1 MQGNTKGAGDA
12 EPRPEADADAAP
24 AVAPVSDSA
33 AAPGPDPASASASA
47 WRWDLDD
54 EDTPVVLRHPP
65 GLEQVATAFEWY
77 FDGLVKAKDVMQNF
91 LPVWHRLLAE
101 NGPDYSLSTNSAG
114 AIRKGPDTVE
124 LSSNYEHFE
133 PIVISNALF
142 EEVVASYRDFAVGDD
157 RFE

>member
-1 MQGNTKGAGDA
+1 MQGNSEGAGGA
-12 EPRPEADADAAP
+12 ERGPEAGAGSSAAP
-24 AVAPVSDSA
+24 VPAPVSA
-33 AAPGPDPASASASA
+33 AAPASASG

-54 EDTPVVLRHPP
+54 EETPVVLRHPP

-101 NGPDYSLSTNSAG
+101 HGPDYSLSTNSAG

-142 EEVVASYRDFAVGDD
+142 EEVVASYRDFAVSDD